1 MQGQGHSLVRKPA
14 RKPALNEGKHGRKV
28 NLIGEQIPPRVFSLD
43 EAMYAR
49 PRSLSGKEASKKGGT
64 E

>member
-1 MQGQGHSLVRKPA
+1 MKGSKEE
-14 RKPALNEGKHGRKV
+14 NI
-28 NLIGEQIPPRVFSLD
+28 NLLSEQIPPRVFSWD

>member
-1 MQGQGHSLVRKPA
+1 M
-14 RKPALNEGKHGRKV
+14 ALNEGKQGRNV
-28 NLIGEQIPPRVFSLD
+28 NLLGEQIPPRVFSLD

-49 PRSLSGKEASKKGGT
+49 PGTLSSKEASKKGGT

>member
-1 MQGQGHSLVRKPA
+1 MKGSTEE
-14 RKPALNEGKHGRKV
+14 NV
-28 NLIGEQIPPRVFSLD
+28 NLLGEQIPPRIFSLD

-49 PRSLSGKEASKKGGT
+49 PMTLSGKEASKKGGT